1 MSYCLS
7 DTSVL
12 YFDLN
17 VILRVITAPNSAF
30 AEIRDNEEKYFAQSI
45 GILIAVSF
53 LTILVI
59 VPFLIIPF
67 DDVYLEEFDNF
78 LFGIDDVDIVLSV
91 ISSIITGF
99 VSAALSYFI
108 GKKIGGNQNWKK
120 VFSVVLHTN
129 VLLFPMMLIL
139 SLLVFLMLGSLA
151 SIDIASLV
159 DDDLDEQEALTAVGP
174 MLGYV
179 GLIALTAIVFV
190 IWIIIVS
197 VKALKVVNDFE
208 TGKAFGLLILVMIIS
223 SIVTIPLG
231 L

>member
-1 MSYCLS
+1 M
-7 DTSVL
+7 

-17 VILRVITAPNSAF
+17 VILRVITSPNSAF
-30 AEIRDNEEKYFAQSI
+30 AEIRDNEEKYFVQSI

-59 VPFLIIPF
+59 VPFLVIPF
-67 DDVYLEEFDNF
+67 DDVYLEEFNNF
-78 LFGIDDVDIVLSV
+78 LFGIDNVDIVLSV

-108 GKKIGGNQNWKK
+108 GKKIGGNKNWKK

-129 VLLFPMMLIL
+129 VIVFPMMLIF
-139 SLLVFLMLGSLA
+139 SLLVFLMLGSLV
-151 SIDIASLV
+151 SLDIPSLV
-159 DDDLDEQEALTAVGP
+159 DEDLSEQEALTAVGP

-179 GLIALTAIVFV
+179 GLIVVTAIVFV
-190 IWIIIVS
+190 IWIIVVS

-208 TGKAFGLLILVMIIS
+208 TGKAFGLLILVMILS
-223 SIVTIPLG
+223 SIATIPLG

>member
-1 MSYCLS
+1 M
-7 DTSVL
+7 

-17 VILRVITAPNSAF
+17 VILRVITSPNSAF
-30 AEIRDNEEKYFAQSI
+30 AEIRDNEEKYFVQSI

-59 VPFLIIPF
+59 VPFLVIPF

-78 LFGIDDVDIVLSV
+78 LFGIDNVDIVLSV

-108 GKKIGGNQNWKK
+108 GKKIGGNKNWKK

-129 VLLFPMMLIL
+129 VIVFPMMLIF
-139 SLLVFLMLGSLA
+139 SLLVFLMLGSLV
-151 SIDIASLV
+151 SLDIPSLV
-159 DDDLDEQEALTAVGP
+159 DEDLSEQEALTAVGP

-179 GLIALTAIVFV
+179 GLIVVTAIVFV
-190 IWIIIVS
+190 IWIIVVS

-208 TGKAFGLLILVMIIS
+208 TGKAFGLLILVMILS
-223 SIVTIPLG
+223 SIATIPLG

>member
-1 MSYCLS
+1 MRYCLRKLS
-7 DTSVL
+7 IL

-17 VILRVITAPNSAF
+17 VILRVMTAPNSAF

-45 GILIAVSF
+45 AILIVTSF
-53 LTILVI
+53 LTMLVI

-67 DDVYLEEFDNF
+67 NDVYLEEFDDF
-78 LFGIDDVDIVLSV
+78 LFGVDDVDAVLSV
-91 ISSIITGF
+91 VSGIITGF
-99 VSAALSYFI
+99 LSAALSYFI

-129 VLLFPMMLIL
+129 VLVFPMMLIF
-139 SLLVFLMLGSLA
+139 SLLIFLMLGS
-151 SIDIASLV
+151 IASLDMTSLV
-159 DDDLDEQEALTAVGP
+159 DEDLNAQDALTAVGP
-174 MLGYV
+174 LLGYV
-179 GLIALTAIVFV
+179 GLIAVTAIVFV
-190 IWIIIVS
+190 IWIIVVS

-223 SIVTIPLG
+223 SIVTLPLG